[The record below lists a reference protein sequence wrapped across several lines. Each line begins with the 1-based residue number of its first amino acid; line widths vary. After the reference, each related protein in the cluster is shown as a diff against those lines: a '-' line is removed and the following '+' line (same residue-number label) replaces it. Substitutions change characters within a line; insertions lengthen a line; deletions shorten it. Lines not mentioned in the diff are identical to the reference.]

1 MTKETPT
8 PETDAHIKELQRNPE
23 ISGCNQTLDF
33 ARKLERERD
42 EAREELQQ
50 WKMLCAWGG
59 TPEHIDQFIKG
70 QQSRIH
76 QAQDIEETCQQLERE
91 RDEARDQLER
101 EQMRLAAC
109 DVVAMSDT
117 ESSRGPARDMHKDYW
132 SAAVESV
139 IRRVDE
145 CIELRKQLED
155 MREVIEDVNKILLSI
170 QRNDIFEETMRNH
183 ATCALAKLQPFIK
196 P

>member
-1 MTKETPT
+1 MSTPRPT
-8 PETDAHIKELQRNPE
+8 PETDAEVKDFDAPWLYYVNA
-23 ISGCNQTLDF
+23 DF

-91 RDEARDQLER
+91 RDEAHEQLK
-101 EQMRLAAC
+101 A
-109 DVVAMSDT
+109 
-117 ESSRGPARDMHKDYW
+117 
-132 SAAVESV
+132 
-139 IRRVDE
+139 
-145 CIELRKQLED
+145 
-155 MREVIEDVNKILLSI
+155 MREAIKEGYEALDWATSNM
-170 QRNDIFEETMRNH
+170 NPPFEWEPFTRAN
-183 ATCALAKLQPFIK
+183 AALTKLWPFIK